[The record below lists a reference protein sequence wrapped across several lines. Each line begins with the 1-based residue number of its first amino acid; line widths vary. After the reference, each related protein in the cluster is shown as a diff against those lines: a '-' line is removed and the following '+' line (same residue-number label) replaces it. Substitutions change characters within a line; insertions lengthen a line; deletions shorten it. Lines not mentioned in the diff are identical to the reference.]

1 MLVKDVMVR
10 HPVMVTP
17 DTPATEA
24 QQIMTETKTRYLPVI
39 EDGKRLVGLV
49 FPERFSLSPDILTSL
64 NVWEITR
71 RLSNLK
77 VRDVMLKDK
86 EFTTVTEDTTVERAS
101 QILSDMDIRCLPVVE
116 DGMIV
121 IGLVTEAI
129 LLKSYQMMLGLPANG
144 VRVTMRMPNR
154 LGEFNKLV
162 KVLAENSYGVMGVG
176 TYPSPRH
183 DGFYDVVLKVPNI
196 TIEIASEML
205 SNIPDQELIDIRDV
219 V

>member
-24 QQIMTETKTRYLPVI
+24 QQIMTETQTRYLPVI

-116 DGMIV
+116 DGIV
-121 IGLVTEAI
+121 IGLITEAI
-129 LLKSYQMMLGLPANG
+129 LLKSYQIMLGLPANG

-176 TYPSPRH
+176 TYPSPRQE
-183 DGFYDVVLKVPNI
+183 GFYDVVLKVPNI

-205 SNIPDQELIDIRDV
+205 SKIPDQELIDIRDV

>member
-1 MLVKDVMVR
+1 MLVKDVMIR

-24 QQIMTETKTRYLPVI
+24 QQIMTETQTRYLPVV

-86 EFTTVTEDTTVERAS
+86 DVVTVTDDTTVERAS
-101 QILSDMDIRCLPVVE
+101 QMLSDMDIRCLPVVE
-116 DGMIV
+116 EGIV
-121 IGLVTEAI
+121 IGLITEAI
-129 LLKSYQMMLGLPANG
+129 LLKSYQIMLGLPANG

-176 TYPSPRH
+176 TYPSPRNE
-183 DGFYDVVLKVPNI
+183 GFYDVVIKVPNI
-196 TIEIASEML
+196 TIEIATEML
-205 SNIPDQELIDIRDV
+205 SRIPDQELIDIRDV

>member
-1 MLVKDVMVR
+1 MLVKDVMIR

-24 QQIMTETKTRYLPVI
+24 QQIMTETQTRYLPVV

-86 EFTTVTEDTTVERAS
+86 NVVTVTDDTTVERAS
-101 QILSDMDIRCLPVVE
+101 QMLSDMDIRCLPVVE
-116 DGMIV
+116 EGIV
-121 IGLVTEAI
+121 IGLITEAI
-129 LLKSYQMMLGLPANG
+129 LLKSYQIMLGLPANG

-176 TYPSPRH
+176 TYPSPRNE
-183 DGFYDVVLKVPNI
+183 GFYDVVIKVPNI
-196 TIEIASEML
+196 TIEIATEML
-205 SNIPDQELIDIRDV
+205 SRIPDQELIDIRDV